1 MGLTSQPLVL
11 RAEAQHTLMDM
22 SASIANVARSHLGDA
37 VLAAWEMGCCLAA
50 TVGTIPFL
58 QEVRLLV
65 LAPWLHGKS
74 WHDAGQPQEMEQMN
88 SLHFLCCV
96 RTPSSIPCFP
106 QGFLPSAPETRLY
119 HGVSTGWTVGMHS
132 IFTTT
137 QALHF
142 CCCKCPLE
150 GRREKL
156 LPFLHPQGVWWV
168 LFALSWPPFS
178 LIHTV
183 FSPQTYTSAN
193 TSPHARM
200 GHSASMIE
208 MGSIP
213 AYVQKVSTGRT
224 VR

>member
-1 MGLTSQPLVL
+1 MLP
-11 RAEAQHTLMDM
+11 
-22 SASIANVARSHLGDA
+22 
-37 VLAAWEMGCCLAA
+37 GCHSWDHSLPAK
-50 TVGTIPFL
+50 
-58 QEVRLLV
+58 EVRLLV

-74 WHDAGQPQEMEQMN
+74 WRDAGQPQEMEQMN

-119 HGVSTGWTVGMHS
+119 HGVSTGWTVGMHI

-168 LFALSWPPFS
+168 MFALSWPPFS

-200 GHSASMIE
+200 GHSASTIE